1 MEGMN
6 MPMKEKPEE
15 RKKRAIQILKIL
27 KKTWPD
33 ATCEL
38 NWSNPL
44 ELLVATIL
52 SAQCTDQRVNI
63 VTKDLF
69 KKYRTA
75 TDYVFAEPVTFE
87 QEVRTA
93 GFYRQKTKS
102 ILAACKLIAE
112 KFGGSVPQ
120 TMEELI
126 TLPGVARKTAN
137 VVLGTAYGK
146 NEGIAVDTHVG
157 RVSLRLG
164 LVTSTADPKDAVKIE
179 QDLMALIPRKDWCFF
194 SHAVILLGRR
204 ICRAQNP
211 DHPNCPLNKFCP
223 SATI

>member
-1 MEGMN
+1 
-6 MPMKEKPEE
+6 MKEKPEE
-15 RKKRAIQILKIL
+15 RKKRAIEILKIL
-27 KKTWPD
+27 RKTWPK

-38 NWSNPL
+38 TWSNPL
-44 ELLVATIL
+44 ELLVATIM

-63 VTKDLF
+63 VTKELF

-75 TDYVFAEPVTFE
+75 ADYAAAEPAKFE
-87 QEVRTA
+87 QEIRTA

-102 ILAACKLIAE
+102 ILNACKLIVE

-120 TMEELI
+120 TMADL
-126 TLPGVARKTAN
+126 TSLPGVARKTAN

-164 LVTSTADPKDAVKIE
+164 LVTATTDSKDAVKIE
-179 QDLMALIPRKDWCFF
+179 QDLMELIPRKDWSFF
-194 SHAVILLGRR
+194 SHAIILLGRR

-211 DHPNCPLNKFCP
+211 DHANCPLNKLCP
-223 SATI
+223 SANI